1 MIAPPV
7 EAVASTAA
15 AKSGSKPFFFIIGMV
30 KVPVPMTLAV
40 GLPLME
46 PKKPEATT
54 PPWRAAAHV
63 AEQGGG
69 QIGHIVADAGDAHD
83 SAQQDEQDHIGGR
96 GIEGSRRYRLWSD
109 RPKR

>member
-1 MIAPPV
+1 MPSISAIIKAVEPMMGGMMAPPV

-15 AKSGSKPFFFIIGMV
+15 ANSGSKPFFFIIGMV

-54 PPWRAAAHV
+54 ATLAGPPRMWPNREV
-63 AEQGGG
+63 A
-69 QIGHIVADAGDAHD
+69 
-83 SAQQDEQDHIGGR
+83 
-96 GIEGSRRYRLWSD
+96 RLVI
-109 RPKR
+109 

>member
-1 MIAPPV
+1 MGGMMAPPV

-15 AKSGSKPFFFIIGMV
+15 ANSGSKPFFFIMGMV

-54 PPWRAAAHV
+54 ATLAGPPRMWPNREEA
-63 AEQGGG
+63 
-69 QIGHIVADAGDAHD
+69 
-83 SAQQDEQDHIGGR
+83 
-96 GIEGSRRYRLWSD
+96 RLVI
-109 RPKR
+109 